1 MVDKLK
7 PPPLGEASTARTD
20 DNFKDK
26 EDLRLLSRS
35 PHPYHRRNDELLEPS
50 GPLATSI
57 PTHKSGVIYKQQLPS
72 PGFAKD
78 STTEPDSGSEADD
91 ELYVKRLPAP
101 KAALHKGLRGRHE
114 LLSETPTPLLTPTT
128 SSYDHA
134 NTLLRAKSKIQ
145 REEDRRQL
153 ERVRRSRELKRRGT
167 EVLILGVLSWLVL
180 CNPEVKPF
188 AAQAKQ
194 GGLHIQPFELNA
206 F

>member
-1 MVDKLK
+1 MGDKLR
-7 PPPLGEASTARTD
+7 PPPLDEASRARPED
-20 DNFKDK
+20 ALKD
-26 EDLRLLSRS
+26 EENSRLLSRS

-50 GPLATSI
+50 APFATSI
-57 PTHKSGVIYKQQLPS
+57 PTRKSDVMHKQQPPS
-72 PGFAKD
+72 TGFTKD
-78 STTEPDSGSEADD
+78 STPEPDSGSEADD

-114 LLSETPTPLLTPTT
+114 LLSETSTPLLTPIT
-128 SSYDHA
+128 SSYDHD

-153 ERVRRSRELKRRGT
+153 QRTRRSRELKRRST

-180 CNPEVKPF
+180 HNPEVKPF

-194 GGLHIQPFELNA
+194 GGVHILSHA
-206 F
+206 LYAC